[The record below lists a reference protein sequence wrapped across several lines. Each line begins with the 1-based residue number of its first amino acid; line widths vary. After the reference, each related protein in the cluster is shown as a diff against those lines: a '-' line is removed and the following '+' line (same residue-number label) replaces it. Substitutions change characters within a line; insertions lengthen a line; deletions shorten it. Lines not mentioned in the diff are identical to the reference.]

1 MNNDHAEKS
10 NLIRLAMY
18 IASGTVLCIFISF
31 TACTM
36 HSNTYDVA
44 RSKAEALRLKEE
56 VLIQMEKGKAKIRIA
71 ETKMDAEAKRL
82 DAMERLVIKGINP
95 LAARCAVE
103 GWDKESEGAICER
116 ASQKTGN

>member
-1 MNNDHAEKS
+1 MTNDHTEKS
-10 NLIRLAMY
+10 KLVSLGMY
-18 IASGTVLCIFISF
+18 IASGTLICIFLFF

-36 HSNTYDVA
+36 HSNTYDTA
-44 RSKAEALRLKEE
+44 RSKAEALVLKEE
-56 VLIQMEKGKAKIRIA
+56 VTIQRVKSQAATAIA
-71 ETKMDAEAKRL
+71 EAKRDAEAKRL

-103 GWDKESEGAICER
+103 GWNKESEGAICER